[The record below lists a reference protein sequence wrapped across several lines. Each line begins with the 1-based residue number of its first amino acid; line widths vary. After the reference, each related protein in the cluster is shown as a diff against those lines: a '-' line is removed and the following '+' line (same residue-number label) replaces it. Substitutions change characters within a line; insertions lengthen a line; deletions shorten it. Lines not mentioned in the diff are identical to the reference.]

1 MRRFFRGLRLSQKIV
16 LPLLAVCLSVF
27 MLGFVVL
34 GHWFTDSLNQNFR
47 QQIESFAERVDQDFQ
62 YEQQALE
69 TQIELISD
77 RDMLNQAVE
86 QRNQGLLL
94 QILLPLKSV
103 LKLDWIKVIDTKG
116 NILIDLRDN
125 SLNQAKFLDQAITS
139 TASRGAHLV
148 DLVDVEGK
156 QQVLQV
162 VTNGIK
168 SSVGLLGGI
177 IIGDLVDDTLLQKI
191 AAGSS
196 KHLISHRQNRVVAAT
211 LVAAKR
217 GTWQFPLPDLPATRI
232 TIDNKNYLAKSI
244 EFTGASQ
251 SLTTTVLSSISLL
264 EVAQWKLW
272 ERLGLLFLLGSTIV
286 AIVGFLIARAITRH
300 LQAVTKVAQR
310 VTQDSNFE
318 IQAPVTTEDEVGI
331 LAISLNQ
338 LIQQVKRLLAEQYEA
353 NQNLETYSKTLE
365 QQVQERTQALRQKNI
380 DLKHTLQELRRTQS
394 QLIQNEKMSSLG
406 QLVAGIAHEINNP
419 VNFIYGNLKHTDD
432 YTQQLLWL
440 LQLYQKYYPYPESEI
455 QNAKQEADIEYLIED
470 LPKILTSMKI
480 GANRIREIVLSLRI
494 FSRLDEAEF
503 KTADLHEGI
512 DSTLLILQHRLK
524 SQSVD
529 EKQLVDKHRPKIIL
543 IKEYGEI
550 PKIQCFAGQL
560 NQVFMN
566 ILANAIDALEE
577 AFQNG
582 LCPEPTIRISS
593 AQVNENVVVHIADNG
608 IGIPEAIQSHLFDP
622 FFTTKPVGKGTGM
635 GLSISYQIITE
646 KHGGSLRC
654 ISSPGKGT
662 EFVIAI
668 PIREVGVA
676 AFENSPRRLPT

>member
-1 MRRFFRGLRLSQKIV
+1 MRLSQKIV
-16 LPLLAVCLSVF
+16 LPLLAVCLSIF
-27 MLGFVVL
+27 LLGLVVI

-47 QQIESFAERVDQDFQ
+47 QQIESFTERVNQDFQ
-62 YEQQALE
+62 YEQQTLE
-69 TQIELISD
+69 TEIELIAN

-94 QILLPLKSV
+94 QILLPLKST
-103 LKLDWIKVIDTKG
+103 LKLDWIKVIDTQG
-116 NILIDLRDN
+116 NVLVDLRNN
-125 SLNQAKFLDQAITS
+125 SLSQAQFLDKVITN
-139 TASRGAHLV
+139 TASKGSHLV

-168 SSVGLLGGI
+168 SSAGLLGGI
-177 IIGDLVDDTLLQKI
+177 IIGNLVDDSLLQKI

-196 KHLISHRQNRVVAAT
+196 KHLIIHRQNRIVAAT
-211 LVAAKR
+211 LLTTK
-217 GTWQFPLPDLPATRI
+217 GKNWQLPPPNLSATLI
-232 TIDNKNYLAKSI
+232 TLDNKNYLAKSI
-244 EFTGASQ
+244 VFTGASQ
-251 SLTTTVLSSISLL
+251 SLTTTVLYSISML
-264 EVAQWKLW
+264 EVAQYKLW
-272 ERLGLLFLLGSTIV
+272 EHLGLLFLLGSSILGV
-286 AIVGFLIARAITRH
+286 VGFLIARTITHH
-300 LQAVTKVAQR
+300 LKAVTHVAQR
-310 VTQDSNFE
+310 VTQEYNFNL
-318 IQAPVTTEDEVGI
+318 QAPVTSEDEVGI
-331 LAISLNQ
+331 LAISFNQ

-353 NQNLETYSKTLE
+353 NQKLELYSQTLE
-365 QQVQERTQALRQKNI
+365 EKIEERTQALQQKNI

-406 QLVAGIAHEINNP
+406 HLVAGIAHEINNP

-440 LQLYQKYYPYPESEI
+440 LELYQKHYPYPEPEI
-455 QNAKQEADIEYLIED
+455 QNAKQEADIEYLTED
-470 LPKILTSMKI
+470 LPKMLSSMKI

-503 KTADLHEGI
+503 KNADIHEGI

-524 SQSVD
+524 SQSA
-529 EKQLVDKHRPKIIL
+529 RPKITV
-543 IKEYGEI
+543 IKEYSEI
-550 PKIQCFAGQL
+550 PRIQCFAGQL

-582 LCPEPTIRISS
+582 FCPDPIIRISS
-593 AQVNENVVVHIADNG
+593 AQVNENVVIQIVDNG
-608 IGIPEAIQSHLFDP
+608 IGIPEAIQSHIFDP

-646 KHGGSLRC
+646 KHRGYLRC
-654 ISSPGKGT
+654 ISSPGQGT
-662 EFVIAI
+662 EFVITI
-668 PIREVGVA
+668 PIRGI
-676 AFENSPRRLPT
+676 

>member
-1 MRRFFRGLRLSQKIV
+1 MQRFFRGLRLSQKIV

-27 MLGFVVL
+27 MLGLVVL
-34 GHWFTDSLNQNFR
+34 GQWFTDSLNQNFS
-47 QQIESFAERVDQDFQ
+47 QQIGTFSERVYQDFQ
-62 YEQQALE
+62 HEQQTLE
-69 TQIELISD
+69 TEIELIAN
-77 RDMLNQAVE
+77 RDMLNQAVK

-103 LKLDWIKVIDTKG
+103 LKLDWIKVIDTQG
-116 NILIDLRDN
+116 NVLIDLRNN
-125 SLNQAKFLDQAITS
+125 SLSQAKFLDKIVTS

-168 SSVGLLGGI
+168 SSAGLLGGI
-177 IIGDLVDDTLLQKI
+177 IIGNLVDDTLLQKI

-196 KHLISHRQNRVVAAT
+196 KHLVVQRQNRVVAAT
-211 LVAAKR
+211 LLASKS
-217 GTWQFPLPDLPATRI
+217 GTWQFPLPDLPARRI

-244 EFTGASQ
+244 VFTGASQ
-251 SLTTTVLSSISLL
+251 SLTTTVLYSISLL
-264 EVAQWKLW
+264 EVAQYKLW
-272 ERLGLLFLLGSTIV
+272 KHLGLLFLLGSSIL
-286 AIVGFLIARAITRH
+286 AITGFLISRTITRP
-300 LQAVTKVAQR
+300 LKAVTQVAQR
-310 VTQDSNFE
+310 VTQESNFDL
-318 IQAPVTTEDEVGI
+318 QAPVTTEDEVGI
-331 LAISLNQ
+331 LAIAFNQ

-353 NQNLETYSKTLE
+353 NQKLEVYSQTLE
-365 QQVQERTQALRQKNI
+365 DKIKERTQALRQKNI
-380 DLKHTLQELRRTQS
+380 FLKQTLQELRLTQS
-394 QLIQNEKMSSLG
+394 QLIQKEKMSSLG

-432 YTQQLLWL
+432 YTQQLLCL
-440 LQLYQKYYPYPESEI
+440 LQLYQKHYPYPELEI
-455 QNAKQEADIEYLIED
+455 QNAKEEADIEYLTED

-480 GANRIREIVLSLRI
+480 GASRIREIVLSLRI

-503 KTADLHEGI
+503 KTADIHEGI
-512 DSTLLILQHRLK
+512 ESTLLILQYRLK
-524 SQSVD
+524 SQS
-529 EKQLVDKHRPKIIL
+529 HRPQITV
-543 IKEYGEI
+543 IKDYGEM

-582 LCPEPTIRISS
+582 ICPEPIIRISS
-593 AQVNENVVVHIADNG
+593 AQVNENIVIHIADNG
-608 IGIPEAIQSHLFDP
+608 TGIPEAIQSHLFDP

-646 KHGGSLRC
+646 KHGGSLQC
-654 ISSPGKGT
+654 VSLPGQGA
-662 EFVIAI
+662 EFIITI
-668 PIREVGVA
+668 PIR
-676 AFENSPRRLPT
+676 

>member
-1 MRRFFRGLRLSQKIV
+1 MQRFFRGLRLSQKIV

-27 MLGFVVL
+27 MLGLVVL
-34 GHWFTDSLNQNFR
+34 GNWFTDSLEQNFR
-47 QQIESFAERVDQDFQ
+47 QEIESFAERVYQDFQ
-62 YEQQALE
+62 YEQQTLE
-69 TQIELISD
+69 TEIELIANQ
-77 RDMLNQAVE
+77 DMLNQAVE
-86 QRNQGLLL
+86 QRDQGLLL
-94 QILLPLKSV
+94 QILLPLKSI
-103 LKLDWIKVIDTKG
+103 LKLDWIKVIDTQG
-116 NILIDLRDN
+116 NVLVNLRN
-125 SLNQAKFLDQAITS
+125 KSLSQAKFLDEVITS
-139 TASRGAHLV
+139 TASKGAHLV
-148 DLVDVEGK
+148 DLVDVESG
-156 QQVLQV
+156 QQILQV

-168 SSVGLLGGI
+168 SSAGLLGGI

-196 KHLISHRQNRVVAAT
+196 KNLIVHRQNRVIAT
-211 LVAAKR
+211 TLLAAKG
-217 GTWQFPLPDLPATRI
+217 GTWQFPHPDLPATRI
-232 TIDNKNYLAKSI
+232 TLDNKNYLAKSI
-244 EFTGASQ
+244 VFTGVSQ
-251 SLTTTVLSSISLL
+251 SLSTTVLHSISLL

-272 ERLGLLFLLGSTIV
+272 EHLGRLFLLGSSIV
-286 AIVGFLIARAITRH
+286 AAIGFLIARTITRH
-300 LQAVTKVAQR
+300 LKVVTQVAQQ
-310 VTQDSNFE
+310 VTQESNFDL
-318 IQAPVTTEDEVGI
+318 QAPVTTQDEVGI
-331 LAISLNQ
+331 LAISFNQ
-338 LIQQVKRLLAEQYEA
+338 LIQQVKQLLAEQYEA
-353 NQNLETYSKTLE
+353 NQKLEVYSQRLE
-365 QQVQERTQALRQKNI
+365 EKVEERTQALRKKNI
-380 DLKHTLQELRRTQS
+380 ALNHTLQELRLTQS

-419 VNFIYGNLKHTDD
+419 VNFIYGNLKYTDD

-440 LQLYQKYYPYPESEI
+440 IQLYQKHYPNPEREI
-455 QNAKQEADIEYLIED
+455 KNAQQEADIEYLTED

-503 KTADLHEGI
+503 KIADLHEGI
-512 DSTLLILQHRLK
+512 DSTLLILQHRLQ

-529 EKQLVDKHRPKIIL
+529 AKQLVDRHRPQITV

-550 PKIQCFAGQL
+550 PKVQCFAGQL

-577 AFQNG
+577 AFQKG

-608 IGIPEAIQSHLFDP
+608 TGIPEAIQSHLFDP

-654 ISSPGKGT
+654 ISSPGQGA

-668 PIREVGVA
+668 PIREV
-676 AFENSPRRLPT
+676 

>member
-1 MRRFFRGLRLSQKIV
+1 MRLSQKIV
-16 LPLLAVCLSVF
+16 LPLLAVCLSIF
-27 MLGFVVL
+27 LLGLVVI
-34 GHWFTDSLNQNFR
+34 GQWFTDSLNQNFR
-47 QQIESFAERVDQDFQ
+47 QQIESFTERVDQDFQ
-62 YEQQALE
+62 YEKQTLE
-69 TQIELISD
+69 TEIELIAN

-94 QILLPLKSV
+94 QILLPLKSI
-103 LKLDWIKVIDTKG
+103 LKLDWIKVIDTQG
-116 NILIDLRDN
+116 NVLVDLRNN
-125 SLNQAKFLDQAITS
+125 SLSQTKFLDKVITN
-139 TASRGAHLV
+139 TASKGAHLV
-148 DLVDVEGK
+148 DLVDVEGQ

-168 SSVGLLGGI
+168 SSAGLLGGI
-177 IIGDLVDDTLLQKI
+177 LIGNLVDDTLLQKI

-196 KHLISHRQNRVVAAT
+196 KHLIIHRQNRIVAAT
-211 LVAAKR
+211 LLTTK
-217 GTWQFPLPDLPATRI
+217 GKNWQLPPPNLPATLI
-232 TIDNKNYLAKSI
+232 TLDNKNYLAKSI
-244 EFTGASQ
+244 VFTGASQ
-251 SLTTTVLSSISLL
+251 SFTTTVLYSISML
-264 EVAQWKLW
+264 EVAQYKLW
-272 ERLGLLFLLGSTIV
+272 EHLGLLFLLGSSILGV
-286 AIVGFLIARAITRH
+286 VGFLIARTITHH
-300 LQAVTKVAQR
+300 LKAVTYVAQR
-310 VTQDSNFE
+310 VTQESNFNL
-318 IQAPVTTEDEVGI
+318 QAPVTSEDEVGI
-331 LAISLNQ
+331 LAISFNQ

-353 NQNLETYSKTLE
+353 NQKLEVYSQTLE
-365 QQVQERTQALRQKNI
+365 EKIEERTQALRQKNI

-406 QLVAGIAHEINNP
+406 HLVAGIAHEINNP

-440 LQLYQKYYPYPESEI
+440 LELYQKHYPYPEPEI
-455 QNAKQEADIEYLIED
+455 QNAKQEADIEYLTED
-470 LPKILTSMKI
+470 LPKILSSMKI

-503 KTADLHEGI
+503 KNADIHEGI

-524 SQSVD
+524 SQSA
-529 EKQLVDKHRPKIIL
+529 RPKITVV
-543 IKEYGEI
+543 KEYSEI

-582 LCPEPTIRISS
+582 FCPDPIIRISS
-593 AQVNENVVVHIADNG
+593 AQVNENVVIQIVDNG
-608 IGIPEAIQSHLFDP
+608 IGIPEAIQSHIFDP

-646 KHGGSLRC
+646 KHGGYLRC
-654 ISSPGKGT
+654 ISSPGQGT

-668 PIREVGVA
+668 PIRG
-676 AFENSPRRLPT
+676 T

>member
-1 MRRFFRGLRLSQKIV
+1 MQRFFRGMRLSQKIV
-16 LPLLAVCLSVF
+16 LPLLAVCLSIF
-27 MLGFVVL
+27 LLGLVVI
-34 GHWFTDSLNQNFR
+34 GQWFTDSLNQNFR
-47 QQIESFAERVDQDFQ
+47 QQIESFTERVDQDFQ
-62 YEQQALE
+62 YEQQTLE
-69 TQIELISD
+69 TEIELIAN

-94 QILLPLKSV
+94 QILLPLKSI
-103 LKLDWIKVIDTKG
+103 LKLDWIKVIDTQG
-116 NILIDLRDN
+116 NVLVDLRNN
-125 SLNQAKFLDQAITS
+125 SLSQAKFLDKVITN
-139 TASRGAHLV
+139 TASKGAHLV

-168 SSVGLLGGI
+168 SSAGLLGGI
-177 IIGDLVDDTLLQKI
+177 IIGNLVDDTLLQKI

-196 KHLISHRQNRVVAAT
+196 KHLIIHRQNRIVAAT
-211 LVAAKR
+211 LLTTK
-217 GTWQFPLPDLPATRI
+217 GKNWQLPPPNLPAILI
-232 TIDNKNYLAKSI
+232 TLDNKTYLAKSI
-244 EFTGASQ
+244 VFTGASQ
-251 SLTTTVLSSISLL
+251 SLTTTVLYSISML
-264 EVAQWKLW
+264 EVAQYKLW
-272 ERLGLLFLLGSTIV
+272 EHLGLLFLLGSSILGV
-286 AIVGFLIARAITRH
+286 VGFLIARTITHH
-300 LQAVTKVAQR
+300 LKAVTHVAQR
-310 VTQDSNFE
+310 VTQESNFNL
-318 IQAPVTTEDEVGI
+318 QAPVTSEDEVGI
-331 LAISLNQ
+331 LAISFNQ

-353 NQNLETYSKTLE
+353 NQKLELYSQTLE
-365 QQVQERTQALRQKNI
+365 EKIEERTQALQQKNI

-406 QLVAGIAHEINNP
+406 HLVAGIAHEINNP

-440 LQLYQKYYPYPESEI
+440 LELYQKHYPYPEPEI
-455 QNAKQEADIEYLIED
+455 QNAKQEADIEYLTED
-470 LPKILTSMKI
+470 LPKMLTSMKI

-503 KTADLHEGI
+503 KNADIHEGI

-524 SQSVD
+524 SQSA
-529 EKQLVDKHRPKIIL
+529 RPKITV
-543 IKEYGEI
+543 IKEYSEI
-550 PKIQCFAGQL
+550 PRIQCFAGQL

-582 LCPEPTIRISS
+582 FCPDPIIRISS
-593 AQVNENVVVHIADNG
+593 AQVNENVVIQIVDNG
-608 IGIPEAIQSHLFDP
+608 IGIPEAIQSHIFDP

-646 KHGGSLRC
+646 KHGGYLRC
-654 ISSPGKGT
+654 ISSPGQGT

-668 PIREVGVA
+668 PIRGV
-676 AFENSPRRLPT
+676 

>member
-1 MRRFFRGLRLSQKIV
+1 MKKFFRGLRLSQKIV
-16 LPLLAVCLSVF
+16 LPMLAVCLSVF
-27 MLGFVVL
+27 MLGLIVL
-34 GHWFTDSLNQNFR
+34 GNWFTDSLQQNFR
-47 QQIESFAERVDQDFQ
+47 QEIGSFAERVYQDFQ
-62 YEQQALE
+62 YEQQTLE
-69 TQIELISD
+69 TEIELIAN
-77 RDMLNQAVE
+77 RDLLNQAVK
-86 QRNQGLLL
+86 QRDQGLLL
-94 QILLPLKSV
+94 QILLPLKSI
-103 LKLDWIKVIDTKG
+103 LKLDWIKVIDTQG
-116 NILIDLRDN
+116 NILVDLRNN
-125 SLNQAKFLDQAITS
+125 SLSQAKFLDAVITT

-148 DLVDVEGK
+148 DLVDVEGGE
-156 QQVLQV
+156 QVLEV

-168 SSVGLLGGI
+168 SSAGLLGGI
-177 IIGDLVDDTLLQKI
+177 IIGRLIDDTLLQKI

-196 KHLISHRQNRVVAAT
+196 KYLIVHRQNRVVAT
-211 LVAAKR
+211 TFLAAIK
-217 GTWQFPLPDLPATRI
+217 GKNWQFPPPNLSATRI

-244 EFTGASQ
+244 VFTGASQ
-251 SLTTTVLSSISLL
+251 SLTTTVLYPISLL
-264 EVAQWKLW
+264 EIAQSNLWKH
-272 ERLGLLFLLGSTIV
+272 LGLLFLLGSSIV
-286 AIVGFLIARAITRH
+286 VIIGFLIAQNITCY
-300 LQAVTKVAQR
+300 LQAVTQVAQR
-310 VTQDSNFE
+310 VTQESNFDL
-318 IQAPVTTEDEVGI
+318 QAPVTTEDEIGI
-331 LAISLNQ
+331 LAISFNQ
-338 LIQQVKRLLAEQYEA
+338 LIQQVKQLLAEQYEA
-353 NQNLETYSKTLE
+353 NQKLEIYSQTLE
-365 QQVQERTQALRQKNI
+365 EKIEERTQALRQKNL
-380 DLKHTLQELRRTQS
+380 DLKYTLQELRRTQS

-440 LQLYQKYYPYPESEI
+440 LQLYQKYYPYPEPEI
-455 QNAKQEADIEYLIED
+455 QNAKQEADIEYLTED
-470 LPKILTSMKI
+470 LPKILSSMKI

-524 SQSVD
+524 S
-529 EKQLVDKHRPKIIL
+529 EGNRPKITV

-577 AFQNG
+577 AFQKG
-582 LCPEPTIRISS
+582 LCPEPIIRISS
-593 AQVNENVVVHIADNG
+593 AQVNENAVIHIADNG

-654 ISSPGKGT
+654 ISSPGQGT

-668 PIREVGVA
+668 PIREVGTA
-676 AFENSPRRLPT
+676 AFENSQRRLPT

>member
-1 MRRFFRGLRLSQKIV
+1 MQRFFRGMRLSQKIV
-16 LPLLAVCLSVF
+16 LPLLAVCLSIF
-27 MLGFVVL
+27 LLGLVVI

-47 QQIESFAERVDQDFQ
+47 QQIESFTERVNQDFQ
-62 YEQQALE
+62 YEQQTLE
-69 TQIELISD
+69 TEIELIAN

-94 QILLPLKSV
+94 QILLPLKST
-103 LKLDWIKVIDTKG
+103 LKLDWIKVIDTQG
-116 NILIDLRDN
+116 NVLVDLRNN
-125 SLNQAKFLDQAITS
+125 SLSQAKFLDKVITN
-139 TASRGAHLV
+139 TASKGAHLV

-168 SSVGLLGGI
+168 SSAGLLGGI
-177 IIGDLVDDTLLQKI
+177 IIGNLVDDTLLQKI

-196 KHLISHRQNRVVAAT
+196 KHLIIHRQNRIVAAT
-211 LVAAKR
+211 LLTIK
-217 GTWQFPLPDLPATRI
+217 GKNWQFPPPNLPAILI
-232 TIDNKNYLAKSI
+232 TLDNKNYLAKSI
-244 EFTGASQ
+244 VFTGASQ
-251 SLTTTVLSSISLL
+251 SLTTTVLYSISML
-264 EVAQWKLW
+264 EVAQYKLW
-272 ERLGLLFLLGSTIV
+272 EHLGLLFLLGSSILGV
-286 AIVGFLIARAITRH
+286 VGFLIARTITHH
-300 LQAVTKVAQR
+300 LKAVTHVAQR
-310 VTQDSNFE
+310 VTQESNFNL
-318 IQAPVTTEDEVGI
+318 QAPVTSEDEVGI
-331 LAISLNQ
+331 LAISFNQ

-353 NQNLETYSKTLE
+353 NQKLELYSQTLE
-365 QQVQERTQALRQKNI
+365 EKIEERTQALRQKNI

-406 QLVAGIAHEINNP
+406 HLVAGIAHEINNP

-440 LQLYQKYYPYPESEI
+440 LELYQKHYPYPEPEI
-455 QNAKQEADIEYLIED
+455 QNAKQEADIEYLTED
-470 LPKILTSMKI
+470 LPKMLTSMKI

-503 KTADLHEGI
+503 KNADIHEGI

-524 SQSVD
+524 SQSA
-529 EKQLVDKHRPKIIL
+529 RPKITV
-543 IKEYGEI
+543 IKEYSEI

-582 LCPEPTIRISS
+582 FCPDPIIRISS
-593 AQVNENVVVHIADNG
+593 AQVNENVVIQIVDNG
-608 IGIPEAIQSHLFDP
+608 IGIPEAIQSHIFDP
-622 FFTTKPVGKGTGM
+622 FFTTKSVGKGTGM

-646 KHGGSLRC
+646 KHGGYLRC
-654 ISSPGKGT
+654 ISSPGQGT

-668 PIREVGVA
+668 PIRGV
-676 AFENSPRRLPT
+676 

>member
-1 MRRFFRGLRLSQKIV
+1 MQIFFRGMRLSQKIV
-16 LPLLAVCLSVF
+16 LPLLAVCLSIF
-27 MLGFVVL
+27 LLGLVVI

-47 QQIESFAERVDQDFQ
+47 QQIESFTERVNQDFQ
-62 YEQQALE
+62 YEQQTLE
-69 TQIELISD
+69 TEIELIAN

-94 QILLPLKSV
+94 QILLPLKST
-103 LKLDWIKVIDTKG
+103 LKLDWIKVIDTQG
-116 NILIDLRDN
+116 NVLVDLRNN
-125 SLNQAKFLDQAITS
+125 SLSQAQFLDKVITN
-139 TASRGAHLV
+139 TASKGSHLV

-168 SSVGLLGGI
+168 SSAGLLGGI
-177 IIGDLVDDTLLQKI
+177 IIGNLVDDSLLQKI

-196 KHLISHRQNRVVAAT
+196 KHLIIHRQNRIVAAT
-211 LVAAKR
+211 LLTTK
-217 GTWQFPLPDLPATRI
+217 GKNWQLPPPNLSATLI
-232 TIDNKNYLAKSI
+232 TLDNKNYLAKSI
-244 EFTGASQ
+244 VFTGASQ
-251 SLTTTVLSSISLL
+251 SLTTTVLYSISML
-264 EVAQWKLW
+264 EVAQYKLW
-272 ERLGLLFLLGSTIV
+272 EHLGLLFLLGSSILGV
-286 AIVGFLIARAITRH
+286 VGFLIARTITHH
-300 LQAVTKVAQR
+300 LKAVTHVAQR
-310 VTQDSNFE
+310 VTQEYNFNL
-318 IQAPVTTEDEVGI
+318 QAPVTSEDEVGI
-331 LAISLNQ
+331 LAISFNQ

-353 NQNLETYSKTLE
+353 NQKLELYSQTLE
-365 QQVQERTQALRQKNI
+365 EKIEERTQALQQKNI

-406 QLVAGIAHEINNP
+406 HLVAGIAHEINNP

-440 LQLYQKYYPYPESEI
+440 LELYQKHYPYPEPEI
-455 QNAKQEADIEYLIED
+455 QNAKQEADIEYLTED
-470 LPKILTSMKI
+470 LPKMLSSMKI

-503 KTADLHEGI
+503 KNADIHEGI

-524 SQSVD
+524 SQSA
-529 EKQLVDKHRPKIIL
+529 RPKITV
-543 IKEYGEI
+543 IKEYSEI
-550 PKIQCFAGQL
+550 PRIQCFAGQL

-582 LCPEPTIRISS
+582 FCPDPIIRISS
-593 AQVNENVVVHIADNG
+593 AQVNENVVIQIVDNG
-608 IGIPEAIQSHLFDP
+608 IGIPEAIQSHIFDP

-646 KHGGSLRC
+646 KHRGYLRC
-654 ISSPGKGT
+654 ISSPGQGT
-662 EFVIAI
+662 EFVITI
-668 PIREVGVA
+668 PIRGI
-676 AFENSPRRLPT
+676 